1 MSKFKYFTYSEFDQ
15 PGLVGSGE
23 EFMSDKFI
31 YMLDEARGLYGKGI
45 KINSGYRSEAYQQEL
60 AKKYKTGVAKN
71 SPHTEGIAADIHV
84 GSSRD
89 RWKLVNS
96 LLLAGFTRIGI
107 ASTFVHADISE
118 TRQQNVIW
126 HYKR

>member
-1 MSKFKYFTYSEFDQ
+1 MKFKYFTYSEFNQ
-15 PGLVGSGE
+15 PGLKGSGE
-23 EFMSDKFI
+23 EFMSDEFI
-31 YMLDEARGLYGKGI
+31 DMLDEAREIYGKGI
-45 KINSGYRSEAYQQEL
+45 KVNSGYRSEAYQQEL
-60 AKKYKTGVAKN
+60 AERYKTGVAKN
-71 SPHTEGIAADIHV
+71 SPHTEGIAADLHI

-89 RWKLVNS
+89 RWMLINS

-107 ASTFVHADISE
+107 ASNFVHVDISE

>member
-1 MSKFKYFTYSEFDQ
+1 MKFKYFTYSEFDQ
-15 PGLVGSGE
+15 PGLEGSGKQ
-23 EFMSDKFI
+23 FMSDEFI
-31 YMLDEARGLYGKGI
+31 SMLDEAREIYGKGI

-60 AKKYKTGVAKN
+60 AKRYNTGVAKN

-84 GSSRD
+84 SNSKD
-89 RWKLVNS
+89 RWLLINS
-96 LLLAGFTRIGI
+96 LLLAGFNRIGI
-107 ASTFVHADISE
+107 ASNFVHADTSE